1 MRSTFLALFSLLLA
15 LPACGDDTGGAGGSG
30 SGTGTGGED
39 IAPIGTGG
47 GGGDAGPVGAELD
60 PEVCE
65 HLTEGPYVEHTATDA
80 LDTAPDVS
88 AEHTAHTI
96 TLVDFAGQN
105 GGYVAFQAPAAGEY
119 LFYLD
124 ADLPL
129 SIQSS
134 AGGDVPI
141 EASCNPTACSDACT
155 AIVGRHLV
163 DLEVGTYY
171 LELGPTLEDSVNLAH
186 EAVGEHAE

>member
-1 MRSTFLALFSLLLA
+1 MRSTCLALLSLLLV

-30 SGTGTGGED
+30 GSGSGGED

-47 GGGDAGPVGAELD
+47 GGGDTGPVGAELD
-60 PEVCE
+60 PEACE
-65 HLTEGPYVEHTATDA
+65 HLTEGPYVEHTATAA
-80 LDTAPDVS
+80 LETAPDVS
-88 AEHTAHTI
+88 AEHTAHTV
-96 TLVDFAGQN
+96 TLVEFAGQN

-119 LFYLD
+119 VFFLD
-124 ADLPL
+124 TDLPL

-141 EASCNPTACSDACT
+141 EASCDPAACSEACT
-155 AIVGRHLV
+155 QIVGRHLV

-171 LELGPTLEDSVNLAH
+171 LELGPTLEDSVNVAH
-186 EAVGEHAE
+186 EAVGAHAD